1 MQILK
6 IFKHIADKKEI
17 QEKSEKLKN
26 SLIKQIQKKN
36 SLLKINLIK
45 IVE

>member
-1 MQILK
+1 MQKLK
-6 IFKHIADKKEI
+6 IFEHIADKKEI
-17 QEKSEKLKN
+17 QEKLEKFKN

>member
-17 QEKSEKLKN
+17 EEKLEKLKKL
-26 SLIKQIQKKN
+26 LIK
-36 SLLKINLIK
+36 
-45 IVE
+45 